1 MFRSCD
7 DHRQLQVK
15 LHRIYRLE
23 SVKITLINGA
33 KNDIKGKEL
42 NLHHRKKS
50 LKKLNK
56 VSTAFVV

>member
-42 NLHHRKKS
+42 NLHHRKK
-50 LKKLNK
+50 
-56 VSTAFVV
+56 V